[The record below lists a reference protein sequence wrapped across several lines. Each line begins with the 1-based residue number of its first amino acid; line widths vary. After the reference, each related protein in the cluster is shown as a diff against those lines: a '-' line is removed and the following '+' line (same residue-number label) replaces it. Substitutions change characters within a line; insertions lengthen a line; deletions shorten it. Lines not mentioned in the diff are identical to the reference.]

1 MTCQACLQ
9 PPLDLADVLPRDSG
23 VGSSANEV
31 YKPDGRRIPNGLH
44 TFEDRS
50 FRFKR
55 DEFGLC
61 LYGVLDGFSGGQVRF
76 HRGNVQKPETLANSY
91 RRRKITVF

>member
-1 MTCQACLQ
+1 MQL
-9 PPLDLADVLPRDSG
+9 PLALPHILPRDSG

-61 LYGVLDGFSGGQVRF
+61 LYGVLDGFSGGQVGF
-76 HRGNVQKPETLANSY
+76 HRENVQKPESRATNS
-91 RRRKITVF
+91 RRRK